1 MTTSNSVATN
11 LRSKRLVPTDATQV
25 NYDSEIARN
34 SVTVYTW
41 NENGKILA
49 KAFLGRK
56 SKPYWFYCFSSEENR
71 QARIDDLISGKM
83 KSTEQDLAFRNK
95 LKAKVS
101 NIQVGDVLCA
111 SWGWEQTN
119 IDFYQVLELVGK
131 STVVFREIAADKTY
145 DSSMSGKC
153 TPILNEFVGETMRKR
168 VGDYGI
174 KINSCSS
181 ASKWEGQPKYWS
193 SYA

>member
-41 NENGKILA
+41 NENGKI
-49 KAFLGRK
+49 
-56 SKPYWFYCFSSEENR
+56 
-71 QARIDDLISGKM
+71 IDDLISGKM